1 MNQGAEMGTK
11 LKRKKFLIHPA
22 SQLKYIAL
30 SVLPALIMTLFC
42 TYFLVATGE
51 SILKTEKEQ
60 HFVEISSISQALYN
74 LETEG
79 CPQGTAEELRRLMNE
94 LLPLQTILGTTHF
107 NTFMKWKKTRF
118 FIFAGLL
125 SILVF
130 IAIISLLSSH
140 RIAGPILRMKKSVDM
155 LCEGKDVA
163 PIKLRSYDEFKD
175 LAASLD
181 KLRMKLKDKGF
192 LESD

>member
-1 MNQGAEMGTK
+1 
-11 LKRKKFLIHPA
+11 
-22 SQLKYIAL
+22 
-30 SVLPALIMTLFC
+30 
-42 TYFLVATGE
+42 
-51 SILKTEKEQ
+51 
-60 HFVEISSISQALYN
+60 
-74 LETEG
+74 
-79 CPQGTAEELRRLMNE
+79 
-94 LLPLQTILGTTHF
+94 LQTILGTTHF

>member
-1 MNQGAEMGTK
+1 MGTK
-11 LKRKKFLIHPA
+11 IKRKKFLIHPS

-42 TYFLVATGE
+42 AYFLVATGE

-74 LETEG
+74 LETDG
-79 CPQGTAEELRRLMNE
+79 CPQGTAEELKRLMNE
-94 LLPLQTILGTTHF
+94 LLPLQTILATSHF

-118 FIFAGLL
+118 FIFAGLF

-130 IAIISLLSSH
+130 VAIISLLSSH
-140 RIAGPILRMKKSVDM
+140 RIAGPILRMKKSVEM
-155 LCEGKDVA
+155 LCEGKDIA

-181 KLRMKLKDKGF
+181 QLRMKLRDKGL
-192 LESD
+192 LESK

>member
-1 MNQGAEMGTK
+1 MGTK
-11 LKRKKFLIHPA
+11 IKRKKFLIHPS

-42 TYFLVATGE
+42 TYFLVTTGE

-60 HFVEISSISQALYN
+60 HFVEISSVSQALYN

-79 CPQGTAEELRRLMNE
+79 CPQGTANELRRLMNE
-94 LLPLQTILGTTHF
+94 LLPMQTILATTHF
-107 NTFMKWKKTRF
+107 DTFVKWEKTRF
-118 FIFAGLL
+118 FIFAGLI
-125 SILVF
+125 SILLFV
-130 IAIISLLSSH
+130 AIIALLSSH
-140 RIAGPILRMKKSVDM
+140 RIAGPIIRIRKSVEM
-155 LCEGKDVA
+155 LCEGKDIA
-163 PIKLRSYDEFKD
+163 PVTLRSYDEFKD

-181 KLRMKLKDKGF
+181 RLRMRLKDKGF

>member
-1 MNQGAEMGTK
+1 MGTK
-11 LKRKKFLIHPA
+11 IKRKKFLIHPS

-60 HFVEISSISQALYN
+60 HFVEISSISQAIYN

-118 FIFAGLL
+118 FIFAGFL

-155 LCEGKDVA
+155 LCEGKDIA
-163 PIKLRSYDEFKD
+163 PIRLRSYDEFKD

-181 KLRMKLKDKGF
+181 KLRMRLKDKGF

>member
-1 MNQGAEMGTK
+1 MGTK
-11 LKRKKFLIHPA
+11 IKRKKFLIHPG

-42 TYFLVATGE
+42 AYFLVTTGE

-79 CPQGTAEELRRLMNE
+79 CPKNTAEELKRLMNE
-94 LLPLQTILGTTHF
+94 LLPLQTILATTHF
-107 NTFMKWKKTRF
+107 DTFMKWKKTRL

-130 IAIISLLSSH
+130 IGIISLLSSH
-140 RIAGPILRMKKSVDM
+140 RIAGPIFRMRKAVDM
-155 LCEGKDVA
+155 LCEGKDIA
-163 PIKLRSYDEFKD
+163 PIRLRSYDEFKD

-192 LESD
+192 LESE